1 MKRIFAVLSLVLLA
15 AFAFPSTVMAGGLYD
30 GKVIFGTDFT
40 LESGETLD
48 GELLVFGGSVTMEPE
63 SRVTGDVVL
72 FGGNVTSDGEI
83 EGNLAVLGGNV
94 ILKSQAVVQGD
105 VILLGGNV
113 QKQEGAQILGQE
125 VSETSFDIPFD
136 FHWVGPDIRWPSL
149 SPASLAGQGLW
160 FLFRCFMLAALAML
174 VILFLPEPTKRV
186 AAAVVEQP
194 LMAGGLGLLTAILTP
209 IVLILLV
216 VFIITIPLAILLVFA
231 VIVAVLFGWIAI
243 GLEVG
248 HRLADIFKW
257 DLHPAAA
264 AGLGTFL
271 FSVVV
276 LGIGF
281 VPCVGWTA
289 QVIVSFLAT
298 GAILLT
304 RFGSLSYSFKSA
316 STPTDALEVQ
326 DAPEADKTDEADE
339 G

>member
-83 EGNLAVLGGNV
+83 EGNLAV
-94 ILKSQAVVQGD
+94 
-105 VILLGGNV
+105 LGGNV

>member
-1 MKRIFAVLSLVLLA
+1 MKRIFAVLSLVLLFA
-15 AFAFPSTVMAGGLYD
+15 LAFPSTVMAGGLYD

-48 GELLVFGGSVTMEPE
+48 GDLLVFGGNVILEPE
-63 SRVTGDVVL
+63 SRVTSDVVL

-83 EGNLAVLGGNV
+83 DGNLAVLGGNV
-94 ILKSQAVVQGD
+94 VLRSQAVVQGD

-113 QKQEGAQILGQE
+113 QKQEGAKVLGQE
-125 VSETSFDIPFD
+125 VTERSFDYPFD
-136 FHWVGPDIRWPSL
+136 FHWVGPDFSWPSF
-149 SPASLAGQGLW
+149 SPASMAGRGLW

-174 VILFLPEPTKRV
+174 VVLFVPEPTKRV
-186 AAAVVEQP
+186 AAAIIEQP
-194 LMAGGLGLLTAILTP
+194 VMAGGLGLVTAILLP
-209 IVLILLV
+209 FILLFFV
-216 VFIITIPLAILLVFA
+216 ILIISIPIAVLLVLA
-231 VIVAVLFGWIAI
+231 VIVAVIFGWIAI

-248 HRLADIFKW
+248 HRLAEIFKW

-281 VPCVGWTA
+281 IPCVGGVA
-289 QVIVSFLAT
+289 EILVSFLAT

-304 RFGSLSYSFKSA
+304 RFGSQSYSFKPA
-316 STPTDALEVQ
+316 GTPKEALEVQ
-326 DAPEADKTDEADE
+326 DVPEGDDADE

>member
-1 MKRIFAVLSLVLLA
+1 MKRIFAVLSLVLLV

-48 GELLVFGGSVTMEPE
+48 GELLVFGGNVTLEPD

-105 VILLGGNV
+105 VILLGGNI
-113 QKQEGAQILGQE
+113 QKQEGARVLGQE
-125 VSETSFDIPFD
+125 VSERSFDIPFD
-136 FHWVGPDIRWPSL
+136 FHWVGPDFYWPSFG
-149 SPASLAGQGLW
+149 PASLAGQGLW

-174 VILFLPEPTKRV
+174 VVLFLPEPTKRV

-194 LMAGGLGLLTAILTP
+194 VMAGGLGLLTAILTP
-209 IVLILLV
+209 IVLVLLV
-216 VFIITIPLAILLVFA
+216 IFIITIPIAVLLVFA
-231 VIVAVLFGWIAI
+231 VIVAVIFGWIAI

-248 HRLADIFKW
+248 YRLADIFKW

-304 RFGSLSYSFKSA
+304 RFGSQSYSFKSA
-316 STPTDALEVQ
+316 TTRMDALEVQ
-326 DAPEADKTDEADE
+326 DAPEPDEEGEADE

>member
-1 MKRIFAVLSLVLLA
+1 MKRIIVVLSFVLLV

-30 GKVIFGTDFT
+30 GKVVFGTNFT

-48 GELLVFGGSVTMEPE
+48 GELLVFGGNVTLEPE

-72 FGGNVTSDGEI
+72 FGGSIVSDGDI
-83 EGNLAVLGGNV
+83 GGNLAVLGGNV
-94 ILKSQAVVQGD
+94 ILNSQAVVKGD
-105 VILLGGNV
+105 LIHLGGTI
-113 QKQEGAQILGQE
+113 QKQEGARVLGEE
-125 VSETSFDIPFD
+125 VSENTFDIPLD
-136 FHWVGPDIRWPSL
+136 FHWVGPDFRWFGY
-149 SPASLAGQGLW
+149 SPMSVASQGLW

-174 VILFLPEPTKRV
+174 VVLFLPEPTKRV
-186 AAAVVEQP
+186 AAAIVEQP
-194 LMAGGLGLLTAILTP
+194 LLAGGLGLFTAVVTPFIVLLLVIFILTIPIAILY
-209 IVLILLV
+209 
-216 VFIITIPLAILLVFA
+216 VFA
-231 VIVAVLFGWIAI
+231 VIVAVLFGWIGM

-248 HRLADIFKW
+248 RRLEEIFKW

-281 VPCVGWTA
+281 IPCVGWTA
-289 QVIVSFLAT
+289 QVLASFFAA

-304 RFGSLSYSFKSA
+304 RFGSQSYNFKPA
-316 STPTDALEVQ
+316 SKSTGELEVLDVPTD
-326 DAPEADKTDEADE
+326 DEPDE